1 LPPHRV
7 VRPDGTIVKINDKS
21 SVSQEFKG
29 LLERLK
35 DWRIL
40 GVYFCALTS
49 TNPSDLAELALLP
62 MFFSSN
68 YFYAYQGAVNAGKF
82 DGPTRAVV
90 AALEGAG
97 AIIGALLIGFLVLDA
112 NWFRRKTRGWLG
124 LACVSIITIIVWSC
138 GLSWQLTFTRET
150 IGGMINYKDDNFAGK
165 GALFFFCESPGSLN
179 RNRLIVYRDVSDYF
193 GDACYQALVYWIMA
207 ALSNDPF
214 TIARFAG
221 IYKAVQ
227 SAGAAGS
234 FGMDAVE
241 TPYLNELLASWI
253 MMLVSFPLAGI
264 VIYTIK
270 DTNYDTEHVDY
281 ASDVKK
287 DAEITQ
293 QPASDSTE
301 KVAPE

>member
-7 VRPDGTIVKINDKS
+7 VRADGTIVKLNDQS
-21 SVSQEFKG
+21 SISQEFKG

-35 DWRIL
+35 DWRI
-40 GVYFCALTS
+40 
-49 TNPSDLAELALLP
+49 LALLP

-97 AIIGALLIGFLVLDA
+97 AIIGALLVGFLVLDA
-112 NWFRRKTRGWLG
+112 KWLHRKTRGWLG
-124 LACVSIITIIVWSC
+124 LACVSVITITVWAC

-150 IGGMINYKDDNFAGK
+150 IGEKINYKDHGFAGK
-165 GALFFFCESPGSLN
+165 GALFFF
-179 RNRLIVYRDVSDYF
+179 YFF
-193 GDACYQALVYWIMA
+193 GDACYQALAYWIMA

-221 IYKAVQ
+221 LYKAVQ

-234 FGMDAVE
+234 FGMDATG

-270 DTNYDTEHVDY
+270 ETNYDVEHIDY

-287 DAEITQ
+287 DAESSQLHATG
-293 QPASDSTE
+293 STE
-301 KVAPE
+301 KVASE